1 MSDENTAHEIEAKFE
16 RTNEEWKKEATEEFR
31 NNVRFVADLLTIKV
45 NNLRPWYETGRKIVA
60 STTLE
65 TIYSRRIMVG
75 EILVLTHV
83 SAQNSLNTITTMEIA
98 IERGG
103 ETVSLNRDV
112 PSAADVSVD
121 WDGQV
126 LLIEGDRIM
135 VNNRGA
141 TAADIFTASFSGY
154 KIKA

>member
-1 MSDENTAHEIEAKFE
+1 MPNENTADKIEAKFE

-31 NNVRFVADLLTIKV
+31 KDVRFVADLLTIKV

-103 ETVSLNRDV
+103 ETISLNRDV

-141 TAADIFTASFSGY
+141 TAANIFTVSFSGY

>member
-1 MSDENTAHEIEAKFE
+1 MSEENTADKIEAKFE

-31 NNVRFVADLLTIKV
+31 KDVRFVADLLTIKV

-65 TIYSRRIMVG
+65 TIYTRRIMVG

-126 LLIEGDRIM
+126 LLIEGDRVM

-141 TAADIFTASFSGY
+141 TAADIFTVSFSGY

>member
-1 MSDENTAHEIEAKFE
+1 MSEENTADKIEAKFE

-31 NNVRFVADLLTIKV
+31 KDVRFVADLLTIKV

-65 TIYSRRIMVG
+65 TIYTRRIMVG

-126 LLIEGDRIM
+126 LLIEGDRVM

-141 TAADIFTASFSGY
+141 TAANIFTVSFSGY